1 MKELFKNMLY
11 TGVGAAFLTRD
22 KLDEIRKDLVD
33 RGNLTKEEGKEFVED
48 LLKKSN
54 SARDQLEI
62 WMGRQVEERIKGFN
76 LATTDEVAELRLKV
90 EELQVAL
97 NSRENPETNSGD
109 TEDTKNAEG
118 TEYTEGT

>member
-1 MKELFKNMLY
+1 MKELLKNMIY

-62 WMGRQVEERIKGFN
+62 WLDRQVEDRIKGFN
-76 LATTDEVAELRLKV
+76 LATTDEVAELRRKV
-90 EELQVAL
+90 EELQVVL
-97 NSRENPETNSGD
+97 NSTKKPETNSEE
-109 TEDTKNAEG
+109 TEDIEDV
-118 TEYTEGT
+118 

>member
-1 MKELFKNMLY
+1 MKELLKNMLY

-62 WMGRQVEERIKGFN
+62 WLDRQVEDRIKGFN
-76 LATTDEVAELRLKV
+76 LATTDEVAELRRKV

-97 NSRENPETNSGD
+97 NSKKTPETNSEE
-109 TEDTKNAEG
+109 TEDIEDA
-118 TEYTEGT
+118 